1 MQLPERRAPQ
11 RPPFA
16 HHAAI
21 RPPSGGVNLPLRQP
35 MTMREVLVVD
45 DEHHILVL
53 LTELLQNEGYRVR
66 QAADG
71 VAALREI
78 DRLRPD
84 LVLTDV
90 MMPRLGG
97 LELARQLRA
106 RKISTIVMSAAMGA
120 STDASLVF
128 LSKPFDLTTLV
139 QLVASTLAS
148 SDGV

>member
-1 MQLPERRAPQ
+1 
-11 RPPFA
+11 
-16 HHAAI
+16 
-21 RPPSGGVNLPLRQP
+21 

-53 LTELLQNEGYRVR
+53 LTELLQREGYRVR

-78 DRLRPD
+78 DLLRPD

-148 SDGV
+148 RGGV

>member
-1 MQLPERRAPQ
+1 
-11 RPPFA
+11 
-16 HHAAI
+16 
-21 RPPSGGVNLPLRQP
+21 